1 MKDKF
6 GREVFEATCS
16 GCGGTASVPFKPDGE
31 RPVYCRECFTE
42 RKKEQRQICIFI
54 SNSLVKKNM
63 STNEKIRK
71 GKYSKKSLT
80 EEEQVAWCE
89 IISRNKGDSHAAL
102 REWMNRKR
110 S

>member
-1 MKDKF
+1 
-6 GREVFEATCS
+6 
-16 GCGGTASVPFKPDGE
+16 
-31 RPVYCRECFTE
+31 
-42 RKKEQRQICIFI
+42 
-54 SNSLVKKNM
+54 M

>member
-1 MKDKF
+1 
-6 GREVFEATCS
+6 
-16 GCGGTASVPFKPDGE
+16 
-31 RPVYCRECFTE
+31 
-42 RKKEQRQICIFI
+42 
-54 SNSLVKKNM
+54 M

-80 EEEQVAWCE
+80 EEEQVALCE